1 MYKTGV
7 TKGREVAFNF
17 CSPFPFLEKGTE
29 GWAQVQHGLSVH
41 LIEQRCGI
49 PGDGHGCALNH
60 GAGRRARSQPLLLFP
75 PLSLL
80 LLEPLLGHLPPV
92 DGSVTVGPVM
102 TQAGG
107 EMCHGQARLGQL
119 SLPSLPTVPQGRIHG
134 NPTVMPTKATDALHR
149 HACNSSTHFGCCLCL
164 ELDEGCDCVWDC
176 VDWGV
181 VLAWSWYWGVVIG
194 WLGVV

>member
-60 GAGRRARSQPLLLFP
+60 GAGRWARSQPLLLFP

-134 NPTVMPTKATDALHR
+134 NPTVMLPRKQLMRYTDMHATLPLTLAAASALNWTR
-149 HACNSSTHFGCCLCL
+149 AATVSGT
-164 ELDEGCDCVWDC
+164 VWT
-176 VDWGV
+176 GV
-181 VLAWSWYWGVVIG
+181 WCWPGAGTGAL
-194 WLGVV
+194 